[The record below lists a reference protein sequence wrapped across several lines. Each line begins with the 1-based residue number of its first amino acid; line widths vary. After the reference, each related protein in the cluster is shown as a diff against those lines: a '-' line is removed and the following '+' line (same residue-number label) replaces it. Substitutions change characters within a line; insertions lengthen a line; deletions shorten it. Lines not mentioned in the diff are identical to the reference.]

1 MSQPGTAA
9 SAITPVVGPGESKQ
23 FVYVG
28 ELIPNQVVVKNL
40 GDSQVQYYLTSGLD
54 SWRLYDVAE
63 GGRTQPLQVQWMD
76 GVATFTNE
84 DGTSAI
90 EIGGDGI
97 FPYDA
102 NSGEAVK
109 G

>member
-9 SAITPVVGPGESKQ
+9 SAITPVVEPGESKQ

-28 ELIPNQVVVKNL
+28 ELIPNQVLVKNL
-40 GDSQVQYYLTSGLD
+40 GDSQVQYFLTSGLD
-54 SWRLYDVAE
+54 SWRLYDVVE
-63 GGRTQPLQVQWMD
+63 GGRTQSLQVQWMD
-76 GVATFTNE
+76 SIATFTNE
-84 DGTSAI
+84 DGTSSI